1 MYMHVHNPLDYRVLG
16 FLGKGGLGLG
26 PGTPD
31 ALLPN
36 GPGDMY
42 TNGQKQS
49 PRALTPSLA
58 EFLQW
63 CGKHGPRNETLS
75 YEAQSLDFRASDHM
89 EYL

>member
-1 MYMHVHNPLDYRVLG
+1 MLG
-16 FLGKGGLGLG
+16 FLGKGGPG

-36 GPGDMY
+36 GPGDTY

-49 PRALTPSLA
+49 PRALTPSL
-58 EFLQW
+58 
-63 CGKHGPRNETLS
+63 KHGPMNETLS